1 MDTIKSTAE
10 DLFDHA
16 GDLVETYYKLTVVK
30 AADKASG
37 IASSG
42 LLALTACALGLII
55 LFFAGIGLAWWI
67 GESMNDMK
75 MGFFIVGAAFLVLLL
90 ILILTRKQVFFP
102 KLRNLLIRKM
112 YE

>member
-10 DLFDHA
+10 DIFDHT
-16 GDLVETYYKLTVVK
+16 GDLVETYYKLTIVK

-37 IASSG
+37 IASSA
-42 LLALTACALGLII
+42 LLALAACILGLII
-55 LFFAGIGLAWWI
+55 LFFTGIGLAWWI

-75 MGFFIVGAAFLVLLL
+75 MGFFIVGGAFLVLLFVL
-90 ILILTRKQVFFP
+90 MLTRKQVLFP
-102 KLRNLLIRKM
+102 KLRNALIRKM

>member
-1 MDTIKSTAE
+1 MDSIKSTAE
-10 DLFDHA
+10 DIFEHT
-16 GDLVETYYKLTVVK
+16 GDLVDTYYKLTVVK

-42 LLALTACALGLII
+42 LLALLACLLGLII
-55 LFFAGIGLAWWI
+55 LFFGGIGLAWWI

-75 MGFFIVGAAFLVLLL
+75 MGFFIVGGAFLVLLL
-90 ILILTRKQVFFP
+90 FLLLTRKQVLFP